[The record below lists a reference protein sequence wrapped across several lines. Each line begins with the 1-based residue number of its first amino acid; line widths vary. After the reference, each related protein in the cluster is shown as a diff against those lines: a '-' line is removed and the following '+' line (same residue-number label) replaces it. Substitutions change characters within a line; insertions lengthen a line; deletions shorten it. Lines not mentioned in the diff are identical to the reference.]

1 MKGWQALPEE
11 RCGNCRY
18 FRKHY
23 IRSYEEC
30 YLATNYGH
38 CTYPRLKKRRAEE
51 CCPHWTAA
59 DEENP
64 RSP

>member
-11 RCGNCRY
+11 CCGNCKY

-23 IRSYEEC
+23 IRYSNGRYSPIR
-30 YLATNYGH
+30 YGH
-38 CTYPRLKKRRAEE
+38 CVHPKLKKRRAEE

-59 DEENP
+59 EVESP
-64 RSP
+64 RGQ